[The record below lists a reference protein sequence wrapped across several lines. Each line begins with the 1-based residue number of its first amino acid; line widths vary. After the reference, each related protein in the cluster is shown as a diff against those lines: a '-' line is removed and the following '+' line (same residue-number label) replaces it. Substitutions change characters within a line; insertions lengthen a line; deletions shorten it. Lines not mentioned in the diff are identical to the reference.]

1 MSKARIAAGLLVVS
15 AAALSAIQLHE
26 GVVQTAYLDP
36 VGIPTIC
43 AGHTEGVF
51 LGQQRTLKECEA
63 MLKEDVSYAG
73 KAIARCTKVDLT
85 QEQYDALT
93 SFVFNVGGSAYCTS
107 TLVRKLNAGDCFGS
121 ASQFDRW
128 VYAKGRK
135 LPGLIKRRA
144 AERALFE
151 TGCSRS
157 IS

>member
-73 KAIARCTKVDLT
+73 KAVARCTKVDLT

-135 LPGLIKRRA
+135 LTGLVKRRA
-144 AERALFE
+144 AERMLFE
-151 TGCSRS
+151 TGCTRA